1 MIFREAIAEDIP
13 TIFKVRVKVRENYL
27 SLLELR
33 NMGITQESVIEAFKS
48 DCKGWVA
55 ESDDLMVGFSIAN
68 KRTRSVWALFVLPDY
83 EGQGIGRGL
92 LELAMHWLWEQG
104 YDEIWL
110 DTGADPH
117 SRANGFY
124 KYLGWKMK
132 ETTLHGQFRYTFMR
146 PLKINQPLNY

>member
-1 MIFREAIAEDIP
+1 MLFREAIAEDIP

-33 NMGITQESVIEAFKS
+33 NIGITQESLKEALKS

-68 KRTRSVWALFVLPDY
+68 KRTRSVWALFVLPEY

-124 KYLGWKMK
+124 KYLGWKI
-132 ETTLHGQFRYTFMR
+132 LS
-146 PLKINQPLNY
+146 ISVSSNYNCWVGLIALG